1 MKLKIE
7 NSNFS
12 ITKEFMID
20 IYFLKWMEIYKN
32 KINTRA
38 KKILQIKINK
48 YKGRKYIKI
57 NWEWNYNR

>member
-1 MKLKIE
+1 MELKIE

-38 KKILQIKINK
+38 KKNITDKNK
-48 YKGRKYIKI
+48 
-57 NWEWNYNR
+57 

>member
-1 MKLKIE
+1 MELKIE

-32 KINTRA
+32 K
-38 KKILQIKINK
+38 LQIKINK

-57 NWEWNYNR
+57 V